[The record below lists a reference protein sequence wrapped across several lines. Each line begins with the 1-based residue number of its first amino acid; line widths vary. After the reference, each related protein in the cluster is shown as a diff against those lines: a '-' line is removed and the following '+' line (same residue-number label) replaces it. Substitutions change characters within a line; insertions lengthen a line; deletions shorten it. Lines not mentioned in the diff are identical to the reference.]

1 MMHCYNNIYQKGV
14 GVEETVWFLF
24 IRRRGLVS
32 VWRRGL
38 WGIVVLGVGRLSP
51 RRVGGMSSWGVC
63 GLSSR
68 GVGGSVDT
76 ASTQLFSWCRK
87 KTHIKRNNRQYK
99 RSIKEILYYSNINQ
113 HTENCKLNIY
123 FATTL
128 HHSRLWLI
136 GLQRFF
142 ISNLYLFTLIYTIHF
157 SGPVRTS

>member
-1 MMHCYNNIYQKGV
+1 MQIRWRGQRSSVTFAYEI
-14 GVEETVWFLF
+14 LF
-24 IRRRGLVS
+24 IRGRGLVS
-32 VWRRGL
+32 VWCRGR
-38 WGIVVLGVGRLSP
+38 WWIVVLGVGGL
-51 RRVGGMSSWGVC
+51 SSWGVC